1 MSNEE
6 LTVLNKILFRKKGV
20 EMRKGSEIDKIDL
33 KILSE
38 LQRNGR
44 ITNQDLAELVS
55 MSPSSCLHRVRRLED
70 AGLISSFHARLN
82 LKKMTS
88 SITCFT
94 SIRFT
99 DHTNEVFK
107 EFEAAIADLPV
118 VLESYSVSGEF
129 DYLLKVIARDMDEYV
144 RFTDGL
150 LGRLSAKVTIS
161 THVVMNENK
170 VNGAY
175 PLDQL
180 VEV

>member
-1 MSNEE
+1 M
-6 LTVLNKILFRKKGV
+6 
-20 EMRKGSEIDKIDL
+20 
-33 KILSE
+33 
-38 LQRNGR
+38 
-44 ITNQDLAELVS
+44 
-55 MSPSSCLHRVRRLED
+55 
-70 AGLISSFHARLN
+70 
-82 LKKMTS
+82 
-88 SITCFT
+88 
-94 SIRFT
+94 
-99 DHTNEVFK
+99 
-107 EFEAAIADLPV
+107 
-118 VLESYSVSGEF
+118 LESYSVSGEF